1 METKVWEYITKQGL
15 IREGQVVGAA
25 VSGGP
30 DSMALLVCLCSL
42 GEVHGFDVKCV
53 HFEHGIRGEE
63 SLADAEFVED
73 FCAERD
79 IPMFVGAADVPALAR
94 KWGVSEETAAK
105 RAREEYMDSLVLAGE
120 ADVIATGHHLDDSA
134 ESVLM
139 HILRGSGLSGLTG
152 IHSRYGNYIRP
163 FLCTD
168 RSDILAYVAEND
180 IAYVT
185 DATNADNKYIRN
197 YVRNVLM
204 PGIAAHINPDVSGA
218 LNRLSS
224 LAARDSE
231 YIEEQASSALRSIA
245 KKEGDTVRLCA
256 EALAKMHPAIA
267 GRVVRGACALLHVHQ
282 DIEMAHI
289 TAVIELAKNGRTG
302 AMANISRNICAE
314 LEYGSLL
321 LGFTGRRA
329 DSSFEAVLDINDLLR
344 LKNGDWVECREVGH
358 CDMSNADAFTEC
370 FDLDKLPAKIAVRTR
385 HVGDVIHPLGAGG
398 GKKLK
403 DYFIDKKLPR
413 EERERTPLLAEGS
426 EIIWAVGHVM
436 SDLYKVDGGTERILE
451 IKYIK
456 KA

>member
-1 METKVWEYITKQGL
+1 METRVWEYITELGL
-15 IREGQVVGAA
+15 IEEGQVVGAA

-42 GEVHGFDVKCV
+42 ASRNGFTVKCI
-53 HFEHGIRGEE
+53 HFEHGIRGED
-63 SLADAEFVED
+63 SLRDAEFVEN

-79 IPMFVGAADVPALAR
+79 IPMFVGAADVPALAE

-139 HILRGSGLSGLTG
+139 HILRGSGLAGLTG

-163 FLCTD
+163 LLCVD
-168 RSDILAYVAEND
+168 RAEILAYAGQNGID
-180 IAYVT
+180 YVT
-185 DATNADNKYIRN
+185 DATNADNKYTRN

-204 PGIAAHINPDVSGA
+204 PGIAENINPDVSGA
-218 LNRLSS
+218 LNRLSK

-231 YIEEQASSALRSIA
+231 YIEAEAAAALSSIA
-245 KKEGDTVRLCA
+245 KKEGDTVRMDA
-256 EALAKMHPAIA
+256 AALAKMHPALA
-267 GRVVRGACALLHVHQ
+267 GRVVRGACALLHVQQ
-282 DIEMAHI
+282 DIELAHI

-329 DSSFEAVLDINDLLR
+329 DSSFEAVLDIGDVLR
-344 LKNGDWVECREVGH
+344 LPNGDRVECAEVSGYDTQNIDPYIERF
-358 CDMSNADAFTEC
+358 DM
-370 FDLDKLPAKIAVRTR
+370 DKLPAKTAVRTR
-385 HVGDVIHPLGAGG
+385 HTGDVIHPLGVGG

-413 EERERTPLLAEGS
+413 EEREKTPLLADGN
-426 EIIWAVGHVM
+426 EIIWVVGHVM
-436 SDLYKVDGGTERILE
+436 SDLYKVDEDTERILE
-451 IKYIK
+451 IRYVK
-456 KA
+456 KI

>member
-1 METKVWEYITKQGL
+1 METKVWEYITEQRL

-42 GEVHGFDVKCV
+42 GSMYNFAVKCV
-53 HFEHGIRGEE
+53 HFEHGIRGED
-63 SLADAEFVED
+63 SLRDAEFVEN
-73 FCAERD
+73 FCDERD
-79 IPMFVGAADVPALAR
+79 IPMFVGAADVPALAE

-120 ADVIATGHHLDDSA
+120 ADIIATGHHLDDSA

-139 HILRGSGLSGLTG
+139 HILRGSGLTGLTG

-163 FLCTD
+163 FLCVD
-168 RSDILAYVAEND
+168 RSEILAYAGQNGID
-180 IAYVT
+180 YVT
-185 DATNADNKYIRN
+185 DATNADNKYTRN

-204 PGIAAHINPDVSGA
+204 PGIAENINPDVSGA
-218 LNRLSS
+218 LNRLSR

-231 YIEEQASSALRSIA
+231 YIEAEAAAALSSIA
-245 KKEGDTVRLCA
+245 KKEGDTVRMDA
-256 EALAKMHPAIA
+256 AALAKMHPALA
-267 GRVVRGACALLHVHQ
+267 GRVVRGACAMLHVHQ
-282 DIEMAHI
+282 DIELAHI
-289 TAVIELAKNGRTG
+289 TAVIELAKQGRTG

-321 LGFTGRRA
+321 LGFTGRRT
-329 DSSFEAVLDINDLLR
+329 DSSFEATLDINDVLR
-344 LKNGDWVECREVGH
+344 LPNGDVVECRCVQD
-358 CDMSNADAFTEC
+358 CDMQNADAYTER
-370 FDLDKLPAKIAVRTR
+370 FDMDKLPAKITVRTR
-385 HVGDVIHPLGAGG
+385 YTGDVIHPLGAGG

-413 EERERTPLLAEGS
+413 EERDRTPLLADGS
-426 EIIWAVGHVM
+426 EIIWAVGRVM
-436 SDLYKVDGGTERILE
+436 SDLYKVDGDTERILE
-451 IKYIK
+451 IRYIK